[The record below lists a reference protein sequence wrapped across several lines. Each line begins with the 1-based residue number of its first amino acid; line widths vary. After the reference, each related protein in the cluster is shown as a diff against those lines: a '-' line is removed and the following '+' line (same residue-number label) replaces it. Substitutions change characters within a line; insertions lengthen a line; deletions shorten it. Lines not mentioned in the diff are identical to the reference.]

1 MLIVMSAQA
10 TAEEIQEVA
19 ARAESLGLQAHS
31 IQGEQRLAIAVT
43 GLREALNPMVFETLA
58 GVLEVIPLTLPY
70 TLVSRE
76 AKSEDSVVL
85 VGGVPVG
92 GPHFVVMAGPCAV
105 ESREQ
110 IHTIA
115 AAVRRAGAH
124 ILRGGAYKPRTSPY
138 SFQGLGREGL
148 EALRDAGH
156 ESGLPVVTE
165 ALDERTLEVVCQY
178 ADMIQVGARSMH
190 NYPLL
195 KACGRTRLPV
205 LLKRGMGS
213 TVEELLLA
221 AEYIVTQGNRNV
233 VLCER
238 GIRTFAE
245 HTRFTLDLSA
255 VVAVQRLSH
264 LPIVVDPS
272 HGTGKRHKV
281 VPMARG
287 AAAVGANGLLIE
299 VHDDPGHALSDGQQ
313 AILPGELAE
322 LLAQLPAILP
332 LTGKALAP
340 HASIATRA

>member
-10 TAEEIQEVA
+10 TAEETREVA
-19 ARAESLGLQAHS
+19 ARAESLGLQAHP
-31 IQGEQRLAIAVT
+31 IHGQQRLAVAVT
-43 GLREALNPMVFETLA
+43 GSREALNPMVFETLA
-58 GVLEVIPLTLPY
+58 GVLEVISLTLPY

-76 AKSEDSVVL
+76 ARSEDSVVL
-85 VGGVPVG
+85 VGNVPVG
-92 GPHFVVMAGPCAV
+92 GPHFAVMAGPCAV

-148 EALRDAGH
+148 EALHDAGR

-165 ALDERTLEVVCQY
+165 ALDERTLEVVCRY
-178 ADMIQVGARSMH
+178 ADMIQVGARNMH

-221 AEYIVTQGNRNV
+221 AEYIVSEGNPNV

-264 LPIVVDPS
+264 LPILVDPS

-313 AILPGELAE
+313 AILPEELAE
-322 LLAQLPAILP
+322 LLQQLPVILP

>member
-1 MLIVMSAQA
+1 MLIVMSTQA
-10 TAEEIQEVA
+10 TPEEIGEVA
-19 ARAESLGLQAHS
+19 ARAESLGLQAHP
-31 IQGEQRLAIAVT
+31 IHGQQRLAIAVT
-43 GLREALNPMVFETLA
+43 GMRESLNPMVFETLA
-58 GVLEVIPLTLPY
+58 GVIEVIPLTLPY

-76 AKSEDSVVL
+76 AKAEDSVVM
-85 VGGVPVG
+85 VGSVPVG
-92 GPHFVVMAGPCAV
+92 GPHFAVMAGPCAV
-105 ESREQ
+105 EGREQ
-110 IHTIA
+110 ILTIA

-148 EALRDAGH
+148 EWLHEAGR
-156 ESGLPVVTE
+156 ESGMPVVTE
-165 ALDERTLEVVCQY
+165 ALDERSLDVVCQY
-178 ADMIQVGARSMH
+178 ADMVQVGARSMH

-195 KACGRTRLPV
+195 KACGRARLPV

-221 AEYIVTQGNRNV
+221 AEYIVSEGNRAV

-313 AILPGELAE
+313 AILPEELAE
-322 LLAQLPAILP
+322 LLQQLPVILP
-332 LTGKALAP
+332 LTGKTLAP
-340 HASIATRA
+340 RATSATSA